1 MRKLTALEQA
11 NSTFLSG
18 QDIEFSFLLLTAT
31 GLRKSIMDAVAPLRE
46 FLLQKGIHDY
56 SEQAQGQEHKV
67 CLEAVIVGDGAARS
81 STASLYRPKTKRG
94 DPRIWFAGLKSSIH
108 ADEILVVVAQG
119 NVLYALNISAYS
131 FQERESSDAAFS
143 ALLEELRPVREVNAT
158 AAELLAKLHGIARSG
173 YIPAECSG
181 STAIGRTLESALG
194 LRINSS
200 PLPDYKGI
208 ELKSKRRGSNTR
220 KTLFAKVPDWE
231 LSTLNSFREFIDA
244 YGYDRD
250 GLRRLNCTVS
260 ALRQNSQGLQLA
272 VEYGLDL
279 LLENGER
286 QGSVNKGIFVWVLPV
301 LRQKL
306 AEKHKETFWVN
317 AETRKRGGREE
328 FLFKSVEYTRSP
340 HTYQFPDLLAT
351 GLITIDHL
359 IKEKGQGAHERGP
372 LFKINKAGYS
382 MLFPSPMKFELGC

>member
-1 MRKLTALEQA
+1 MRELSDLEQA
-11 NSTFLSG
+11 NATYLAG
-18 QDIEFSFLLLTAT
+18 RDIEFSFLLLTAT
-31 GLRKSIMDAVAPLRE
+31 GWRKSIMDAIAPLRE

-56 SEQAQGQEHKV
+56 ATQAQGQEHKV
-67 CLEAVIVGDGAARS
+67 CIEAVVVGEGELKR
-81 STASLYRPKTKRG
+81 STASLYRPQTKKG
-94 DPRIWFAGLKSSIH
+94 DPRIWFAGLKSMIR
-108 ADEILVVVAQG
+108 ANEMLVVVAQS
-119 NVLYALNISAYS
+119 NVLYALNLSVCN
-131 FQERESSDAAFS
+131 FQERESSDDAFAS
-143 ALLEELRPVREVNAT
+143 LLGEMRPAREVNAT
-158 AAELLAKLHGIARSG
+158 ATELLAKLHDIARSG

-181 STAIGRTLESALG
+181 STAIGRTLETALG
-194 LRINSS
+194 LQINSS

-208 ELKSKRRGSNTR
+208 ELKSKRRESNTR

-231 LSTLNSFREFIDA
+231 LSSLNSFRELIDA

-250 GLRRLNCTVS
+250 GLRRLNCTVN
-260 ALRQNSQGLQLA
+260 ALRQNPQGLQLA

-286 QGSVNKGIFVWVLPV
+286 QGMVNKGILVWVLPV

-306 AEKHKETFWVN
+306 AEKHKETFWVS
-317 AETRKRGGREE
+317 AETRKRGDREE

-382 MLFPSPMKFELGC
+382 MLFPSPMKFELGS